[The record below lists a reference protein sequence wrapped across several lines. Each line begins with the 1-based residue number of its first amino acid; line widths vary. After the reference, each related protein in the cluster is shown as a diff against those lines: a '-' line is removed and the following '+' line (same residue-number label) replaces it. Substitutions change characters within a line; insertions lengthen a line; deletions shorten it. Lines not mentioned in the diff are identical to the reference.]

1 MDLISVDS
9 EGDSLDV
16 GGFFYA
22 DTDTTSLP
30 GFDNEPSTSTTT
42 TAETGKAEPV
52 TEIGGLNEHGEL
64 EDAYEDYKIV
74 SDIRPTDVYV
84 LQKMRNAVI
93 VPTYTMEGE
102 AGRKIGAPVLVEGDS
117 AREYSKNLDTIA
129 RGCFPDGSGELA
141 LEVIY

>member
-1 MDLISVDS
+1 MDLISIDS
-9 EGDSLDV
+9 ENESFDI
-16 GGFFYA
+16 GGFFYT

-30 GFDNEPSTSTTT
+30 GFDSEPSTSSTR
-42 TAETGKAEPV
+42 GKAEPV

-64 EDAYEDYKIV
+64 EEAFEDYKIV
-74 SDIRPTDVYV
+74 SEIRPTDVYV

-102 AGRKIGAPVLVEGDS
+102 TGRKIGAPVLVEGDS

-129 RGCFPDGSGELA
+129 RGCFPDGSTERA